1 MPYYTKVSNPKSS
14 AEKRSD
20 AEKRG
25 GFDDEG
31 TRYSGTRTAGGGP
44 RRSSSAAR
52 PQAGGTGAPKRSYGR
67 PAGGGE
73 ARPYARKTEG
83 GDGAPKRSYSRP
95 AGGGE
100 ARPYARKT
108 EGGEGAPKR
117 SYGRPAGGGEARP
130 YARKTEGG
138 DGAPKRS
145 YSRPAGGG
153 DGFAKRS
160 YSRPAGGGEA
170 RPYAR
175 KTEGG
180 DGAPKRS
187 YSRPAGGGEARPYAR
202 KTEGGEGAPKRSY
215 SRPAGGEAR
224 PYARKTEGGEG
235 FAKRS
240 YSRPAGGGESRA
252 YARKTEG
259 GEGFKRSYSKP
270 AGGGEARPYA
280 RKTEGGEGFAKR
292 SYSRPEGSSEARP
305 YARKTEGGEGF
316 AKRSYSRPEG
326 SGEARPYTRK
336 PVEGEPRTERMPAE
350 AQANGEPRFAP
361 RTASPYRTRGEGI
374 TPKPYGEMKRE
385 YKQAYQSPSYYANR
399 SEMPGADSEPENL
412 LSGRN
417 PIREALKGGRD
428 IEKLLVAKGEL
439 SGSAREIVAMAKE
452 QHVPIQ
458 EVDRARLDA
467 ITPNHQG
474 MLAFASAYK
483 YHTVDEMLALA
494 AERGEKPFL
503 VMLDGVTD
511 PHNLGAVIRT
521 AECAGAHG
529 VIVQER
535 RAVGLT
541 PAAVKASA
549 GAVEHI
555 MVARVVNLGTTL
567 DQLKEQGI
575 WAYAADT
582 AGEDYLAV
590 DYAGGAVIV
599 IGAEGEGVSRLVMEK
614 CDKVVA
620 LPMRGKIGSLNAS
633 VAAGILLYAVLRSR

>member
-108 EGGEGAPKR
+108 EGGEG
-117 SYGRPAGGGEARP
+117 
-130 YARKTEGG
+130 
-138 DGAPKRS
+138 
-145 YSRPAGGG
+145 
-153 DGFAKRS
+153 
-160 YSRPAGGGEA
+160 
-170 RPYAR
+170 
-175 KTEGG
+175 
-180 DGAPKRS
+180 
-187 YSRPAGGGEARPYAR
+187 
-202 KTEGGEGAPKRSY
+202 
-215 SRPAGGEAR
+215 
-224 PYARKTEGGEG
+224 
-235 FAKRS
+235 
-240 YSRPAGGGESRA
+240 
-252 YARKTEG
+252 
-259 GEGFKRSYSKP
+259 
-270 AGGGEARPYA
+270 
-280 RKTEGGEGFAKR
+280 FAKR
-292 SYSRPEGSSEARP
+292 SYSRPEGGEARP